1 MKKIILII
9 LISVFTSCNSDE
21 DVINPNEI
29 INEVSISKITIN
41 GSDNFKEVFK
51 LNSKNQIISKT
62 INNSINDVIIYNFEY
77 DNSGK
82 LIKQTRVPSEIHG
95 NEYFFN
101 TEYDNNGLL
110 KKHKSGTGFGYSIS
124 VDNSDINNPIIQRRG
139 EKSQWEFNSFDEP
152 LNDEWNEYTFREKK
166 LIIEKSGS
174 RIVKTV
180 DYNNIKNPIAIMQQ
194 NTYGKRNLLFY
205 FFDPIYPFR
214 DKILDISSNLFS
226 NSTEK
231 FTSFENDGIT
241 IRERFIKM
249 DVEIIKQEQ
258 NYATH
263 FIVNT
268 KDEVFDREFTTEYII
283 EMK

>member
-9 LISVFTSCNSDE
+9 LISTFTSCNSDE
-21 DVINPNEI
+21 DLINPNEI
-29 INEVSISKITIN
+29 INEISISKVTIN
-41 GSDNFKEVFK
+41 SSDNFKEVFE

-62 INNSINDVIIYNFEY
+62 INNSNNDIIIYNFEY
-77 DNSGK
+77 DSSGK
-82 LIKQTRVPSEIHG
+82 LIKQTRIPSEILG

-124 VDNSDINNPIIQRRG
+124 VDNSNINNPIVKRRG
-139 EKSQWEFNSFDEP
+139 KESQWAFNSFNEP
-152 LNDEWNEYTFREKK
+152 LNDEWNEYSFTENN
-166 LIIEKSGS
+166 LILEKSDPGTL
-174 RIVKTV
+174 KTI
-180 DYNNIKNPIAIMQQ
+180 DYSNAKNPLAIMQQ

-205 FFDPIYPFR
+205 FFEPIYPFR
-214 DKILDISSNLFS
+214 NKILDISSKLFS

-241 IRERFIKM
+241 IRESFTKM
-249 DVEIIKQEQ
+249 NVEIIEQQQ

-268 KDEVFDREFTTEYII
+268 KDVYDREFTTEYII
-283 EMK
+283 ELK